1 MAGLEKIMS
10 QILDDARE
18 EADSMIRMA
27 EQEVLAIK
35 DQAKKETDKIT
46 EKMIQKGE
54 AEAALHLQKVQSGS
68 ELAKRKEL
76 LKVKQEIIADIL
88 KKSADSLAVLNTDD
102 YFKLMERILTA
113 YAQPE
118 AGEICFS
125 EKDLKRM
132 PADFPEKAN
141 AVAKK
146 KGGSLVISKV
156 NRPVANGFVLVY
168 GMIEENCTISAM
180 FDAKKE
186 ELQDLL
192 NRFLFVKNA

>member
-10 QILDDARE
+10 QILDDARQ
-18 EADSMIRMA
+18 EADYMFRAI
-27 EQEVLAIK
+27 EQEVLAIEDK
-35 DQAKKETDKIT
+35 AKKETEKVT
-46 EKMIQKGE
+46 EKIVKKSE
-54 AEAALHLQKVQSGS
+54 AEVNLYLQKVQSGS

-88 KKSADSLAVLNTDD
+88 DKSADTLANLPTDD

-132 PADFPEKAN
+132 PASFPTKAN
-141 AVAKK
+141 EIAKK
-146 KGGSLVISKV
+146 NGGSLVISKET
-156 NRPVANGFVLVY
+156 RPIANGFVLVY
-168 GMIEENCTISAM
+168 GMIEENCTIQAM

-186 ELQDLL
+186 SLQDLL
-192 NRFLFVKNA
+192 NRFLFVKNV

>member
-10 QILDDARE
+10 QILDDARG
-18 EADSMIRMA
+18 EADSMLRTV
-27 EQEVLAIK
+27 EQEVLAIE
-35 DQAKKETDKIT
+35 DQAKKETEKIT
-46 EKMIQKGE
+46 EKIMKKSE
-54 AEAALHLQKVQSGS
+54 AEVALHLQKVQSGS

-88 KKSADSLAVLNTDD
+88 NKSADYLATLDTED

-132 PADFPEKAN
+132 PADFPAKAEKI
-141 AVAKK
+141 AKK
-146 KGGSLVISKV
+146 NGGSLVISKET
-156 NRPVANGFVLVY
+156 RPVANGFVLVY

-186 ELQDLL
+186 VLQDLL

>member
-10 QILDDARE
+10 QILNDARE
-18 EADSMIRMA
+18 EADSMLRIV
-27 EQEVLAIK
+27 EQEVLAIE

-46 EKMIQKGE
+46 EKILKKSE
-54 AEAALHLQKVQSGS
+54 AEVALHLQKVQSSS
-68 ELAKRKEL
+68 ELAKKKEL
-76 LKVKQEIIADIL
+76 LKTKQEIIADIL
-88 KKSADSLAVLNTDD
+88 KKSADSLANMNTSD

-132 PADFPEKAN
+132 PADFPAKAN
-141 AVAKK
+141 AIANKN
-146 KGGSLVISKV
+146 GGSLVISKET
-156 NRPVANGFVLVY
+156 RPVANGFVLVY